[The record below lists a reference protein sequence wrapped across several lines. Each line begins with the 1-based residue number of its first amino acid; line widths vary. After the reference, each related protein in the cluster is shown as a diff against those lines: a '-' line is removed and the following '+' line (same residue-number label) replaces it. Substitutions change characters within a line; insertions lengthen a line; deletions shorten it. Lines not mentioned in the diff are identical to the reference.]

1 MTMYFR
7 IVKDSS
13 FFWLPYVSLSL
24 NKAYRWLVQA
34 WSISVFVALT
44 LLNFV
49 YPGGQ
54 RNGLPPSK
62 CKCR

>member
-24 NKAYRWLVQA
+24 NKAYRWLV
-34 WSISVFVALT
+34 
-44 LLNFV
+44 
-49 YPGGQ
+49 
-54 RNGLPPSK
+54 
-62 CKCR
+62 